1 MSDFLLL
8 VLAVFASYRLAR
20 MLAMEEG
27 PFGILD
33 TVRVRIDPE
42 QKTWLGRGLN
52 CPLCI
57 GFYVS
62 LAVTLILLPFAT
74 WQQSVLNWL
83 GVAGAM
89 AALHL
94 WLEKGA

>member
-1 MSDFLLL
+1 M
-8 VLAVFASYRLAR
+8 LAV
-20 MLAMEEG
+20 EEG
-27 PFGILD
+27 PFGIFD
-33 TVRVRIDPE
+33 AARVRLDPE

-62 LAVTLILLPFAT
+62 LAVSAMLLPWSGWRMLF
-74 WQQSVLNWL
+74 LDWL

-94 WLEKGA
+94 WLEK

>member
-1 MSDFLLL
+1 
-8 VLAVFASYRLAR
+8 
-20 MLAMEEG
+20 MEEG
-27 PFGILD
+27 PLGILGAI
-33 TVRVRIDPE
+33 RVRLDPE

-52 CPLCI
+52 CPLCV
-57 GFYVS
+57 GFWVSLMVS
-62 LAVTLILLPFAT
+62 LALLPWSG
-74 WQQSVLNWL
+74 WQSLLLYWL